1 MVILLKTGPDVVDGR
16 IMAVKGVA
24 HPTETEE
31 MGDPRMLAR
40 LMDEL
45 PDAVILIGDEG
56 RVHWA
61 NRSAE
66 QLFGRSLEDWVGQ
79 SGLELVHPD
88 DVEMALLS
96 LTSVQGKKTGTP
108 IEIRLRSAKGW
119 RLMELVG
126 SPVGWIGD
134 GVVLLSIRDLT
145 ERRRYELAH
154 DQDARAR
161 AIIHNAAAIT
171 MLVTAGGRVESVS
184 GAMTRL
190 LGYDPELVE
199 GAPLADLVPEADR
212 PKVKAALER
221 ALLGAHV
228 ASPTTVTTSF
238 RRQGTARWTPFEL
251 TIVNLVDDPTVR
263 GFVVSGHDVT
273 DRTRAEEELQT
284 TLSLLTSTLDAT
296 ADGILVVDDAGRFR
310 SFNNRFAEMWGIPE
324 SVLEL
329 GHDGSALMHVQ
340 DQLSDPA
347 AFLARVEELYA
358 HPEAESHDILE
369 FTDGRVFERYS
380 RPQTV
385 DGAVVGRVWSF
396 RDVTDRKQ
404 LESRLSY
411 QAFHDSLTGLGN
423 RALFIDRLRHAVDRS
438 ERNGGD
444 LAVLFLD
451 MDNVKAVNDT
461 LGHVAGDS
469 LLQRMAEVL
478 QRCLRKGDTAA
489 RLGGDEFGIVAEEL
503 AGPDEAVKL
512 AERILVASRR
522 QLGVAGL
529 DVRSTVSIGVT
540 FADAGLTGEQ
550 LLSNADLAMYA
561 AKESGKDRYAIYD
574 PGLHGAGR
582 IN

>member
-1 MVILLKTGPDVVDGR
+1 
-16 IMAVKGVA
+16 
-24 HPTETEE
+24 
-31 MGDPRMLAR
+31 
-40 LMDEL
+40 
-45 PDAVILIGDEG
+45 
-56 RVHWA
+56 
-61 NRSAE
+61 
-66 QLFGRSLEDWVGQ
+66 
-79 SGLELVHPD
+79 
-88 DVEMALLS
+88 
-96 LTSVQGKKTGTP
+96 
-108 IEIRLRSAKGW
+108 
-119 RLMELVG
+119 
-126 SPVGWIGD
+126 
-134 GVVLLSIRDLT
+134 
-145 ERRRYELAH
+145 
-154 DQDARAR
+154 
-161 AIIHNAAAIT
+161 
-171 MLVTAGGRVESVS
+171 
-184 GAMTRL
+184 
-190 LGYDPELVE
+190 
-199 GAPLADLVPEADR
+199 
-212 PKVKAALER
+212 
-221 ALLGAHV
+221 
-228 ASPTTVTTSF
+228 
-238 RRQGTARWTPFEL
+238 
-251 TIVNLVDDPTVR
+251 
-263 GFVVSGHDVT
+263 
-273 DRTRAEEELQT
+273 
-284 TLSLLTSTLDAT
+284 LLTSTLDAT

-574 PGLHGAGR
+574 PGVHGAGR